1 MRSDLNTTPQ
11 FSDALHVRGGLSAL
25 KWLIVLGIINLYD
38 LGQSDCFTGFL
49 GFWVNPK
56 FTVTPLIAHHDLD
69 LSASQSRSASLH
81 FPPAATN
88 IELPELK

>member
-38 LGQSDCFTGFL
+38 MGQSDCFTVFL
-49 GFWVNPK
+49 GESKVHSN
-56 FTVTPLIAHHDLD
+56 TSYSTP
-69 LSASQSRSASLH
+69 
-81 FPPAATN
+81 
-88 IELPELK
+88 